1 MFVKFPS
8 IEQYRHIVKELSERS
23 QFVGKDDEG
32 KAIYD
37 KTKPLPTISFMQ
49 TVKIHGTN
57 GGVILFKDGTIRTQ
71 SRNHVLSPESDNN
84 GFDKWVAERAIHW
97 QSIAN
102 RLFNFDGFEDADK
115 IIVYG
120 EFAGENIQKNVA
132 VSKTPK
138 SFYVFDVL
146 AFKDGEQ
153 LDITNFYSYD
163 FKAFELNDINIYSI
177 FQFQTQTIK
186 IDLNRADEYIP
197 QLQEIALAIEA
208 GCPVGKFHGVSGIGE
223 GAVFTACYDDNVYR
237 FKVKGE
243 KHSASKV
250 KLLPTV
256 DAVMIKDVREFVEQT
271 VTTNRL
277 EQGIAY
283 MNEMQIPTDIK
294 HVGDFLRWVV
304 GDVNKEEADIIET
317 KGFEKKLVNQ
327 EITKVAKRFY
337 FEKLADDVSSSS
349 CDTSSSSNNSE

>member
-1 MFVKFPS
+1 MFEKFPS
-8 IEQYRHIVKELSERS
+8 IEQYRHVVKELSERS
-23 QFVGKDDEG
+23 QFVGKDADG

-37 KTKPLPTISFMQ
+37 KTKPLPTINFMQ

-71 SRNHVLSPESDNN
+71 SRNRVLSPESDNN
-84 GFDKWVAERAIHW
+84 GFDKWVADRAECFKEIGTK
-97 QSIAN
+97 
-102 RLFNFDGFEDADK
+102 LFNAFSLMDK
-115 IIVYG
+115 FIVYG

-132 VSKTPK
+132 VMHTPK
-138 SFYVFDVL
+138 SFYVFSVV
-146 AFKDGEQ
+146 AFTDDER
-153 LDITNFYSYD
+153 LENFTLTRSDLFDYPQQ
-163 FKAFELNDINIYSI
+163 NIYSI
-177 FQFQTQTIK
+177 CQFPYHWVS

-208 GCPVGKFHGVSGIGE
+208 ECPVGKFHGVSGVGE

-256 DAVMIKDVREFVEQT
+256 DTVMIKDVREFVEQT

-283 MNEMQIPTDIK
+283 MSEMQIPTDIK

-304 GDVNKEEADIIET
+304 GDVSKEEADIIET

-337 FEKLADDVSSSS
+337 FEKFGV
-349 CDTSSSSNNSE
+349 

>member
-1 MFVKFPS
+1 MEITMFEKFPS
-8 IEQYRHIVKELSERS
+8 IEQYRHIVKEITQRS
-23 QFVGKDDEG
+23 QFAGKDADG

-37 KTKPLPTISFMQ
+37 KAKPLPTINFIQ

-71 SRNHVLSPESDNN
+71 SRNRVLSPESDNN
-84 GFDKWVAERAIHW
+84 GFDKWVSERAECFKEI
-97 QSIAN
+97 STK
-102 RLFNFDGFEDADK
+102 LFNAFDSMDK
-115 IIVYG
+115 FVIYG

-132 VSKTPK
+132 VSQTPK
-138 SFYVFDVL
+138 SFYVFSVVGFIDDERL
-146 AFKDGEQ
+146 E
-153 LDITNFYSYD
+153 NFNLMMSDLFDYPRQ
-163 FKAFELNDINIYSI
+163 NIYSI
-177 FQFQTQTIK
+177 CRFPYHWVS

-208 GCPVGKFHGVSGIGE
+208 ECPVGKFHGVSGIGE
-223 GAVFTACYDDNVYR
+223 GAVFTAYYDDILYR

-256 DAVMIKDVREFVEQT
+256 DAVMIKDVCEFVEQT
-271 VTTNRL
+271 VTENRL
-277 EQGIAY
+277 QQGIDY

-294 HVGDFLRWVV
+294 HMGDFIRWAVGDIH
-304 GDVNKEEADIIET
+304 KEESDIIET

-337 FEKLADDVSSSS
+337 FEKFGF
-349 CDTSSSSNNSE
+349 

>member
-1 MFVKFPS
+1 MFEKFPS

-23 QFVGKDDEG
+23 QFVGKDADG

-37 KTKPLPTISFMQ
+37 HTKPLPTIDFMQ

-71 SRNHVLSPESDNN
+71 SRNRILSPESDNN
-84 GFDKWVAERAIHW
+84 GFDKWVAERSDVW
-97 QSIAN
+97 REIAEIM
-102 RLFNFDGFEDADK
+102 FFCCKEADK
-115 IIVYG
+115 IVVYG

-132 VSKTPK
+132 VSQTAKA
-138 SFYVFDVL
+138 FYVFDV
-146 AFKDGEQ
+146 AVFKNNEFVTTARFDKYG
-153 LDITNFYSYD
+153 YKS
-163 FKAFELNDINIYSI
+163 FEFNAHNIYSI
-177 FQFQTQTIK
+177 FQFPHQQIS

-197 QLQEIALAIEA
+197 QLQEIALAIENE
-208 GCPVGKFHGVSGIGE
+208 CPVGKFHGVSGIGE

-256 DAVMIKDVREFVEQT
+256 DVVMIKDVREFVEQA
-271 VTTNRL
+271 VTENRL
-277 EQGIAY
+277 QQGIDY
-283 MNEMQIPTDIK
+283 MNEMQIPTDVK
-294 HVGDFLRWVV
+294 HIGDFIRWVV
-304 GDVNKEEADIIET
+304 GDVNKEESDIVES

-337 FEKLADDVSSSS
+337 FEKFGV
-349 CDTSSSSNNSE
+349 